1 MLFMINHDILVN
13 VCMAKLIPTP
23 TPTGLEKAC
32 NPYEAAVAREGV
44 KLLPGH
50 R

>member
-13 VCMAKLIPTP
+13 VCTAKLIP

-32 NPYEAAVAREGV
+32 NSYEAAVAREGV